1 MMMHAQDFRTDRY
14 GMVTGLRE
22 GGYSDDMTLAAVA
35 GANGRMISSPER
47 AVFFHPLA
55 ANLSFSRYWNY
66 LRKQTIVLETYNTT
80 FNFWMNRGLFS
91 VHCWLSWSFVFPYV
105 TTLVHLVVALRAF
118 VSTSFDSFP
127 SCSIGLILASC
138 VVGSTLVE
146 LCSLRHL
153 SKVVINLCNALS
165 PGTPHV
171 TIESYNFFMV
181 HLHLLLPWHKLCLA
195 EFCQNM
201 SRDNFLEPCYAM
213 VNSVPD
219 SLESLHGIAKAN
231 VHGHLC
237 ITWVGLEFLVEKMF
251 VCAWMQVFIATVV
264 DNFLYPVSAIYSHV
278 FQHIDWAGVQYWLQN
293 GKICQIQRG
302 ERRWKVIESPK
313 TGWSTQEVDCT
324 LIGKASFWTLITD
337 TFLPHQNR
345 SKKAN

>member
-127 SCSIGLILASC
+127 SCSIGWLFVSLTCPPFFFLTLSPHMWMLASKVFFLLCLNPTQFDCIFVCC
-138 VVGSTLVE
+138 VVGVLICFGRE
-146 LCSLRHL
+146 LS
-153 SKVVINLCNALS
+153 
-165 PGTPHV
+165 
-171 TIESYNFFMV
+171 
-181 HLHLLLPWHKLCLA
+181 
-195 EFCQNM
+195 
-201 SRDNFLEPCYAM
+201 
-213 VNSVPD
+213 
-219 SLESLHGIAKAN
+219 
-231 VHGHLC
+231 
-237 ITWVGLEFLVEKMF
+237 
-251 VCAWMQVFIATVV
+251 
-264 DNFLYPVSAIYSHV
+264 
-278 FQHIDWAGVQYWLQN
+278 
-293 GKICQIQRG
+293 
-302 ERRWKVIESPK
+302 
-313 TGWSTQEVDCT
+313 
-324 LIGKASFWTLITD
+324 
-337 TFLPHQNR
+337 
-345 SKKAN
+345 